1 MELKDKTDKQ
11 CSAVEVFSLSIKVF
25 VDTFMNYMKNIG
37 TKLRDDDILWIFIV
51 PATWT
56 DNARQLMKESAE
68 NVRFN
73 NTYLH
78 PTTCRMLTLLFSQS
92 CFRIS
97 NIHADSLYRKL

>member
-1 MELKDKTDKQ
+1 MILKDKTGKP
-11 CSAVEVFSLSIKVF
+11 CSAVEVFTLSIKAS
-25 VDTFMNYMKNIG
+25 VDSLMKVLEKAG
-37 TKLRDDDILWIFIV
+37 TGVGDDDILWIFIV

-78 PTTCRMLTLLFSQS
+78 HSAT
-92 CFRIS
+92 
-97 NIHADSLYRKL
+97 